1 MSGESKGA
9 QTLAVTMVRKFGDEK
24 SCMGTGHHRPCGG
37 HAGVFRCRSDHP
49 HPAGLLAGKA
59 HQTLCAVLPVCRS
72 LFSESYPPMKRDCCT
87 GISPCAAVPFLVLAG
102 HGAQWR
108 DLNWLFCI
116 SCTIIKN
123 CEVYTRY
130 HWERRIT
137 P

>member
-1 MSGESKGA
+1 M
-9 QTLAVTMVRKFGDEK
+9 TLI
-24 SCMGTGHHRPCGG
+24 
-37 HAGVFRCRSDHP
+37 VFRIITSYEK
-49 HPAGLLAGKA
+49 GLL
-59 HQTLCAVLPVCRS
+59 HWDL
-72 LFSESYPPMKRDCCT
+72 
-87 GISPCAAVPFLVLAG
+87 PCASVPVRVLAG